1 MNIISN
7 LLNSILGYFFNIT
20 GDFGIAIIL
29 LTLAVRVVL
38 MPLSFKQK
46 FGMQEQQKL
55 AKGLEEIKEKY
66 KDNKVKL
73 ESETQKYYQEN
84 SKSMLG
90 CLTSFLQLPIFFA
103 LYNVILK
110 MPMSTATMLV
120 PWVASLK
127 MADNFFI
134 IPTAY
139 VISVLIPN
147 LLPYV
152 PFLSITTQA
161 KISKT
166 NILVSSVMSAIIT
179 FKAPIALGLYL
190 ITTSLFSAIE
200 EVIFRIYV
208 RRRELVA

>member
-7 LLNSILGYFFNIT
+7 LLNSILGYFFSIT
-20 GDFGIAIIL
+20 GDFGIAIII
-29 LTLAVRVVL
+29 LTLAVRLVL

-46 FGMQEQQKL
+46 LSMQEQQKV
-55 AKGLEEIKEKY
+55 AKGIEEIKEKF
-66 KDNKVKL
+66 KHNKAKL
-73 ESETQKYYQEN
+73 ESETQKYYKEN

-90 CLTSFLQLPIFFA
+90 FLTSFLQLPIFFA

-110 MPMSTATMLV
+110 MPMSTATILV
-120 PWVASLK
+120 PWVSSLK
-127 MADNFFI
+127 MADTLFI

-139 VISVLIPN
+139 VVSVLLPN
-147 LLPYV
+147 LIPYI
-152 PFLSITTQA
+152 PFLRITTQA

-166 NILVSSVMSAIIT
+166 NVLVSSVMSAIIT

-190 ITTSLFSAIE
+190 ITTSLFSVIE
-200 EVIFRIYV
+200 EIIFRIYV

>member
-46 FGMQEQQKL
+46 ISMQEQQKL
-55 AKGLEEIKEKY
+55 SKGIEELKEKY
-66 KDNKVKL
+66 KNNKVKL
-73 ESETQKYYQEN
+73 ESETQKYYKEN

-90 CLTSFLQLPIFFA
+90 CLTSFLQLPIFFS

-152 PFLSITTQA
+152 PFLRITTQA
-161 KISKT
+161 RISKT
-166 NILVSSVMSAIIT
+166 NVLLSSVISAIIT

-200 EVIFRIYV
+200 EIIFRIYV

>member
-29 LTLAVRVVL
+29 LTLVVRVIL
-38 MPLSFKQK
+38 MPLSFRQK
-46 FGMQEQQKL
+46 ISMKEQQNL
-55 AKGLEEIKEKY
+55 SKGLEEIKEKY
-66 KDNKVKL
+66 KNNKAKL
-73 ESETQKYYQEN
+73 ESETQKYYKES

-90 CLTSFLQLPIFFA
+90 FLTSFLQLPIFFA

-127 MADNFFI
+127 MADSFFI

-152 PFLSITTQA
+152 PFLKITTQA
-161 KISKT
+161 RISKA

-200 EVIFRIYV
+200 EMIFRIYI

>member
-38 MPLSFKQK
+38 IPLSFRQK

-84 SKSMLG
+84 SKSILG

-166 NILVSSVMSAIIT
+166 NILVSSIMSAIIT

-200 EVIFRIYV
+200 EIIFRIYV

>member
-55 AKGLEEIKEKY
+55 ARGLEEIKEKY

-139 VISVLIPN
+139 VITVLIPN

-166 NILVSSVMSAIIT
+166 NILVSSLMSAIIT

-200 EVIFRIYV
+200 EIVFRIYV